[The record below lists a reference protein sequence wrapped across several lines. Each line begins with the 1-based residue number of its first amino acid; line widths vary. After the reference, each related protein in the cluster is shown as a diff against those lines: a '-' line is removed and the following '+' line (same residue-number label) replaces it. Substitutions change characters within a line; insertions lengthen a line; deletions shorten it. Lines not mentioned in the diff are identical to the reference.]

1 VVTAMPLVIRHRQS
15 GLTMIELLVTVVIL
29 LVGLLGL
36 AGLQSRLQQS
46 EVESYQRAQAL
57 ILLNDMSNR
66 IMANRNA
73 AADYVTTAVGAGAAC
88 PAAGSTRSSQ
98 DINAWCQALR
108 GAAETIGTSE
118 VGAMIGGRGCVEDL
132 GSDTYMVTVA
142 WQGIIPLQAPP
153 ASVSCG
159 QNAYND
165 TAACANDLCRR
176 TVTTLVRIGN
186 LEP

>member
-1 VVTAMPLVIRHRQS
+1 MPLVIRHRQS

-132 GSDTYMVTVA
+132 GSNTYMVTVA
-142 WQGIIPLQAPP
+142 WQGIIPLQAPT

-159 QNAYND
+159 QNTYND

>member
-1 VVTAMPLVIRHRQS
+1 MAMPLVIRHRQS

-73 AADYVTTAVGAGAAC
+73 AADYVTAAAVGAGAAC
-88 PAAGSTRSSQ
+88 PAASTTRASI
-98 DINAWCQALR
+98 DLNAWCQSLK
-108 GAAETIGTSE
+108 GAAETLGTSE
-118 VGAMIGGRGCVEDL
+118 VGAMIGGRGCVESL

-153 ASVSCG
+153 ASVACG

-165 TAACANDLCRR
+165 TAACAGDLCRR
-176 TVTTLVRIGN
+176 TVTTVVRIGN